1 MSTHL
6 AAANLASFA
15 IQIAVLVS
23 AGAMLIRLFRIDAPR
38 AAFACWRTL
47 LATCLLLPFCQ
58 PWRIADAPPL
68 TVATTVASSAV
79 AAQAAAPALLEPP
92 DISLSISIEEVA
104 LLVLGAGIAAR
115 VLWLTVGAYG
125 LWRLRRR
132 AAPVDPLPE
141 SIRLAQERVGVE
153 ARFYRSADVS
163 GPLTFGVFRP
173 AIVIPPSVEDMPRD
187 VQEAIACHE
196 LLHVRRRDWVFEL
209 IEEAVATVLWF
220 HPAIWLLIARIRLA
234 REQVVDAAVIALT
247 ESRERYV
254 ESLLAVARAR
264 LFPSLT
270 PASPFLRRHLLKR
283 RVARILEESTM
294 TTRRLIASLAA
305 TGAALTL
312 AATFAVRSFPLEAQG
327 RSAPPADEP
336 VQLVAGAEHLLH
348 GDRPEYP
355 RRAIEQRVEG
365 DVIVDMTLNER
376 GEVSDAHIVSGP
388 EELRRTTLAS
398 VLQWHYSPAA
408 LRSTETQATLRF
420 RLAGIKPEPIEIIE
434 RKRVDEGELT
444 ELDRMK
450 MAAHRMEEI
459 EKALEDPALTDSR
472 RVELKMMADKNRAE
486 LAERRGEAHEFRSGE
501 VLFKVERARGEVFA
515 GNPKI
520 TDVRTERVP
529 AATVRELME
538 QAGLAIGDVVTVD
551 SAKRM
556 QEAARALDEH
566 LEVEFRKEKSGI
578 VVTVLA
584 R

>member
-1 MSTHL
+1 
-6 AAANLASFA
+6 
-15 IQIAVLVS
+15 
-23 AGAMLIRLFRIDAPR
+23 
-38 AAFACWRTL
+38 
-47 LATCLLLPFCQ
+47 
-58 PWRIADAPPL
+58 
-68 TVATTVASSAV
+68 
-79 AAQAAAPALLEPP
+79 
-92 DISLSISIEEVA
+92 
-104 LLVLGAGIAAR
+104 
-115 VLWLTVGAYG
+115 
-125 LWRLRRR
+125 
-132 AAPVDPLPE
+132 
-141 SIRLAQERVGVE
+141 
-153 ARFYRSADVS
+153 
-163 GPLTFGVFRP
+163 
-173 AIVIPPSVEDMPRD
+173 
-187 VQEAIACHE
+187 
-196 LLHVRRRDWVFEL
+196 
-209 IEEAVATVLWF
+209 
-220 HPAIWLLIARIRLA
+220 
-234 REQVVDAAVIALT
+234 
-247 ESRERYV
+247 
-254 ESLLAVARAR
+254 
-264 LFPSLT
+264 
-270 PASPFLRRHLLKR
+270 
-283 RVARILEESTM
+283 M

-327 RSAPPADEP
+327 RSAPRSDEP

-365 DVIVDMTLNER
+365 DVIVDMSLNER

-420 RLAGIKPEPIEIIE
+420 RLAGIKPEPIAIIE

-538 QAGLAIGDVVTVD
+538 QAGLAIGDTLTVD
-551 SAKRM
+551 SAKRL